1 MTVFRRLVTL
11 VAALLLASATTS
23 AAASEP
29 QPLATVNLPAPTGP
43 HAIGTVSLRLVD
55 QSRVDPWGVAPGQP
69 RQLMISVW
77 YPARNTADFPVVP
90 MMQPGAAAGFDQAN
104 SLQVPPGKV
113 NWAATRTHAHLGPP
127 LDRRGGPHP
136 VVLYSPGAGDP
147 RTLGTVLVE
156 QLASEGYVVVTIDH
170 TYETYVQFPDG
181 TVTGMDAI
189 AQAPQQPDGPWAQ
202 YLHKIVNVRVADTR
216 FVLGQIARLDTSPE
230 FAGGL
235 NLSKIGMF
243 GHSAGGFTALQ
254 AMHDDSRIKAAID
267 MDGELNYAQED
278 APGTPMSSVVKDGL
292 SRPFMLM
299 GSKPDGR
306 HNHGNTSWN
315 LLWNHSSGWHRDL
328 YLTGS
333 EHATFTDAEAIVPQ
347 LVQQKVITPKDGA
360 DDIGSV
366 PPESAIA
373 ADKAYVTA
381 FFDTWLRHR
390 DCGLL
395 DGPSTKYPDMTFV
408 N

>member
-1 MTVFRRLVTL
+1 
-11 VAALLLASATTS
+11 LLLLCLSTSPVSAATPASA
-23 AAASEP
+23 
-29 QPLATVNLPAPTGP
+29 LATVSLPAPSGP
-43 HAIGTVSLRLVD
+43 HAIGTVNVRLVD
-55 QSRVDPWGVAPGQP
+55 RSRPDPWGVAAGQP
-69 RQLMISVW
+69 RRLMVSIW
-77 YPARNTADFPVVP
+77 YPARNTTHFPVAP
-90 MMQPGAAAGFDQAN
+90 MMQPGAAAGFDRAN
-104 SLQVPPGKV
+104 SLQVPTGAV
-113 NWAATRTHAHLGPP
+113 NWAAIKTDAHLGAP

-202 YLHKIVNVRVADTR
+202 YLHKLVNVRVADTR
-216 FVLGQIARLDTSPE
+216 FVLGQIARIDSRDRR

-235 NLSKIGMF
+235 DLSKIGMF
-243 GHSAGGFTALQ
+243 GQSAGGFTAVQ

-278 APGTPMSSVVKDGL
+278 IPGTPMSSVVDDGL
-292 SRPFMLM
+292 DRPFMLM

-306 HNHGNTSWN
+306 HNDENASWN
-315 LLWNHSSGWHRDL
+315 LLWNHSTGWHRDL

-333 EHATFTDAEAIVPQ
+333 AHGTYTDAEAIVPQ
-347 LVQQKVITPKDGA
+347 LVAQQVITPEVGTQDVGTVRP
-360 DDIGSV
+360 G
-366 PPESAIA
+366 PAIA
-373 ADKAYVTA
+373 ADRAYVTA

-390 DCGLL
+390 YSGLL
-395 DGPSTKYPDMTFV
+395 NGPSQQYPDMTFV
-408 N
+408 K